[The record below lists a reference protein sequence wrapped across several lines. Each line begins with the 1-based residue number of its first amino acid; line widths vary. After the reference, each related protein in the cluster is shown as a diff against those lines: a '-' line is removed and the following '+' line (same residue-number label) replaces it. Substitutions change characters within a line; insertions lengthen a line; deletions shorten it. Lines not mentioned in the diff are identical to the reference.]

1 MVRPRLRR
9 AVTEVTRRRIGR
21 PDVPGTV
28 EHRVV
33 GPSDTHL
40 GDERFIPCPSGDDQ
54 REAAR
59 SCAATGQ
66 GGDRRDSHPKSRRH
80 DGGDH
85 HARRLGRVGRRS
97 ADVDRRLGGHTQLDP
112 VGPHLQRADRADLPT
127 FPSPPRFPSFPS
139 ATPAP
144 PPIDTSTNGTTSIVT
159 ELAPGGEE
167 NDGAFDINEFDY
179 HLTALLLQRVLA
191 ADPHGPVSILAD
203 GTRRATF
210 FQPDDEAW
218 VLLARKL
225 SGRALPLPSAA
236 TEQATYTYFTGL
248 GTARLEKILSYL
260 IIQGTTLTGAMLG
273 PVSVS
278 QATYT
283 TANGQTL
290 LVKSDFGVVTLVD
303 NSPLTQDSGIVE
315 APMTRATDRS
325 PGAPTS
331 CCRRRSEPQPG
342 RSGGRGDVRPRH
354 RGDRASAGTTAPPA
368 SLDQGAKGSGRDPVE
383 QAGDQIDEERP
394 LTGRVDRDRREHLR
408 HHQPAECGPQQ
419 FSDDDVLTPG
429 VRFDHRSGWC
439 SAPACP
445 APCPPGRRPGPG
457 PGRIGP
463 R

>member
-1 MVRPRLRR
+1 MIR
-9 AVTEVTRRRIGR
+9 TRR
-21 PDVPGTV
+21 VAGTMAAITMLAGS
-28 EHRVV
+28 V
-33 GPSDTHL
+33 GL
-40 GDERFIPCPSGDDQ
+40 GG
-54 REAAR
+54 AALT
-59 SCAATGQ
+59 STAASAATP
-66 GGDRRDSHPKSRRH
+66 SSIP
-80 DGGDH
+80 
-85 HARRLGRVGRRS
+85 S
-97 ADVDRRLGGHTQLDP
+97 ALTFSAP
-112 VGPHLQRADRADLPT
+112 TAPTFPT

-159 ELAPGGEE
+159 ELTPGGEE

-273 PVSVS
+273 PVSVP

-315 APMTRATDRS
+315 APMN
-325 PGAPTS
+325 
-331 CCRRRSEPQPG
+331 
-342 RSGGRGDVRPRH
+342 
-354 RGDRASAGTTAPPA
+354 
-368 SLDQGAKGSGRDPVE
+368 QGNR
-383 QAGDQIDEERP
+383 QIAWS
-394 LTGRVDRDRREHLR
+394 T
-408 HHQPAECGPQQ
+408 
-419 FSDDDVLTPG
+419 DVLLPST
-429 VRFDHRSGWC
+429 F
-439 SAPACP
+439 
-445 APCPPGRRPGPG
+445 
-457 PGRIGP
+457 
-463 R
+463 